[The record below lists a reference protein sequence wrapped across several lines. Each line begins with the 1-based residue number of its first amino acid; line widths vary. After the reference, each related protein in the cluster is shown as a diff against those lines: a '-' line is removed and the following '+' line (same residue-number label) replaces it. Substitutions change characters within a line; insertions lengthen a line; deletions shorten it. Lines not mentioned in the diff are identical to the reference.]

1 MDTPGKVM
9 LKVVSIV
16 YIVFGCIF
24 ALLML
29 FALFLGSAMSALL
42 GSWLGSLSAW
52 VGGMLFL
59 AFLIP
64 AAVDLAVGILGVR
77 YADNPEKSQF
87 FIVTGIVLTV
97 LTVLGLVFSFNVGGI
112 VMFVMPVLFIV
123 GGYMNRSAAVR
134 R

>member
-64 AAVDLAVGILGVR
+64 AAVDLVVGILGVR